1 MSIFRFLDNIP
12 TVFFTIIWIGLLG
25 AITLGAPYISI
36 EDIKILITIK
46 DNELVSNFSEFFNP
60 HLIFL
65 NKQPKHHFQRLF
77 Q

>member
-46 DNELVSNFSEFFNP
+46 DNELVSNFSEFLNP
-60 HLIFL
+60 HLSLI
-65 NKQPKHHFQRLF
+65 HI
-77 Q
+77 

>member
-12 TVFFTIIWIGLLG
+12 TIFFTIIWIGLLG

-46 DNELVSNFSEFFNP
+46 DNELVSEVIRFIEKDKKRP
-60 HLIFL
+60 ICTPL
-65 NKQPKHHFQRLF
+65 N
-77 Q
+77 